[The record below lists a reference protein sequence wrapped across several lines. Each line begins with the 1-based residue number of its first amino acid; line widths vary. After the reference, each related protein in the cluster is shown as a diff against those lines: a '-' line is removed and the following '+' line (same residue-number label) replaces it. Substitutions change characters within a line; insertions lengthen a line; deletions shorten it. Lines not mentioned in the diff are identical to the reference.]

1 VLAVCVARP
10 IATPALLRTW
20 VDIIRWFQNRG
31 QAPLSWTELEQFT
44 KDVDGGRELIVV
56 MEECRLEIVG
66 LANQLTTRRESHLAV
81 MIPGPNLQAEPISLP
96 DFPRI
101 WWLLG
106 FLLPRRVRQE
116 VFEPAQEEMKED
128 YLRALRPLRTCGEAR
143 WLTMC
148 FSFHTLVVVFQSA
161 GAAIG
166 DRGRRCLKL
175 AVSAVLGAGAFRI
188 LRSFWQEL
196 WRK

>member
-1 VLAVCVARP
+1 M
-10 IATPALLRTW
+10 
-20 VDIIRWFQNRG
+20 
-31 QAPLSWTELEQFT
+31 SWTELEQFFN
-44 KDVDGGRELIVV
+44 DVDGGRELIVAIEV
-56 MEECRLEIVG
+56 CSLEIVG
-66 LANQLTTRRESHLAV
+66 LANKFTVRRESHLAV
-81 MIPGPNLQAEPISLP
+81 MIPGPKPQAEPVSLP

-101 WWLLG
+101 WRLFG

-128 YLRALRPLRTCGEAR
+128 YLRALRPLCTRGEAR

-148 FSFHTLVVVFQSA
+148 FSFRTMVVVFQSA

-175 AVSAVLGAGAFRI
+175 AVSATLGAGAFRI